1 MKSETIIRGTGN
13 IVINGHTVYLR
24 GKSMKITEDG
34 IYVDGV
40 CIDQHTVHEDPSKVI
55 KIEITGDVQSIQT
68 GAADITVHGNV
79 DMAKTMSG
87 DIRCNVVENMA
98 KTMSGSII
106 CDSISGNCS
115 TMSGDIIHR

>member
-13 IVINGHTVYLR
+13 IVINGRTVYLR

-40 CIDQHTVHEDPSKVI
+40 CIEQHTVHEDSSKAI

-87 DIRCNVVENMA
+87 DI
-98 KTMSGSII
+98 I
-106 CDSISGNCS
+106 CDSISGNCR

>member
-1 MKSETIIRGTGN
+1 MKSETIISGTGR
-13 IVINGHTVYLR
+13 VGINGHIVHLN
-24 GKSMKITEDG
+24 GKKMKITEDG

-40 CIDQHTVHEDPSKVI
+40 SVEQYTEPSKEI
-55 KIEITGDVQSIQT
+55 KIEITGNVQSIQT
-68 GAADITVHGNV
+68 VSADITVHGNV